1 MEHPFFMSNT
11 GNTSRAEAIRW
22 LSIAE
27 KLLTNRDLVGSKS
40 FATRARESDPTLLPA
55 EQIIAIVDT
64 LIAGDKRIN
73 NQHLDYYSILQIPL
87 NQTHDSELIAN
98 QYRRLALLLN
108 PQKNNFPFSEHAFHL
123 VVDAWSVL
131 SNAFR
136 RSVYDKEIGF
146 FLNLNPVVVVSSPS
160 SNSNPI
166 GFMQQSSMIFQSQQ
180 QQQPQVSS
188 VPSSSSRER
197 QTVTFL
203 QEPQP
208 QQPITSF
215 LGRNQTQPVSSTMLS
230 PNREQQNPFT
240 FGSSTT
246 RGQQQQQ
253 QQVAF
258 AESTRGQQVAFV
270 ESRRDQ
276 RQVAS
281 VEQQGNKQAAQ
292 RNEGL
297 FGNSQNYTVSASKGV
312 NNNEGLFG
320 NNQDHSVNSGKNVNF
335 GNNQNYSSSAS
346 KIVNSEGLFGNTQ
359 NQSVSA
365 SKNVSNEGL
374 FGNNQNQ
381 SASTG
386 RNVSNEGLF
395 GNNQNQSASTGRN
408 VSNEGL
414 FGNNQNQSAS
424 TGRNVSNEGLFGNQN
439 QSASASKI
447 VSTESLFGN
456 NQNQSAST
464 GRNVSNEGLFGNN
477 QNYPAS
483 ASKNANNEGLFGN
496 NTQNQPV
503 SASKNV
509 NNEGLFGNNQNR
521 SANTSSNNVNSEG
534 LFGNNQN
541 HPASTTRNVNNE
553 LFGNNQNHSASTGN
567 NVTNEGLFGNSQN
580 HSVTTSH
587 NNVNNEG
594 LLGNNQNHSASIS
607 NNNVNSIRGKKRG
620 ADEPSHAVPSFWTA
634 CPYCY
639 LMYEY
644 PLEYVDCTLRCQK
657 CKRAFQAVKIA
668 SPPPIIEGQEAYI
681 CCWGFMP
688 LGFSVDIF
696 KKYKGN
702 ISSWTPFA
710 PINKH
715 GGARKPSAPRV
726 YIDDYEEDVFLGL
739 SESSEESDDDW
750 KGDKKTKKA
759 KIGKRKSKRLRE
771 SKRLRRKKAKIQQS
785 DKGKNVVGNAGDDVQ
800 DVSAT
805 QGDVEIPNV
814 ATAQSSK
821 RGIASNTRRQAGRV
835 AKDVGKLDLNVEFS
849 NEVEEPP
856 APGMGQGNGA
866 GTGEDGNIEGI
877 EFFEGLDEFLSSL
890 PILNAV
896 GDDKVKAA

>member
-1 MEHPFFMSNT
+1 MEHPFFMNGA

-40 FATRARESDPTLLPA
+40 FATRAHESDPTLLPA
-55 EQIIAIVDT
+55 DQILAIVDT

-73 NQHLDYYSILQIPL
+73 NQHLDYYSILQIPS

-108 PQKNNFPFSEHAFHL
+108 PQKNNFPFSDHAFHL

-146 FLNLNPVVVVSSPS
+146 FLNLNPVSSPPPPT
-160 SNSNPI
+160 NNPV
-166 GFMQQSSMIFQSQQ
+166 GFMQQSSMIFQSQ
-180 QQQPQVSS
+180 PQSHPVSS
-188 VPSSSSRER
+188 VPSSSRER

-203 QEPQP
+203 QDPQP
-208 QQPITSF
+208 QSMTSVSSLTREQQPVTF
-215 LGRNQTQPVSSTMLS
+215 LSRNQTQPVNSTMLS
-230 PNREQQNPFT
+230 PDREQHPFT

-246 RGQQQQQ
+246 RAQ

-258 AESTRGQQVAFV
+258 AESTRGQQQVAFAESTRGPQQAAFAESTRGPQQVAFV
-270 ESRRDQ
+270 KTTRGQ
-276 RQVAS
+276 QQVAS
-281 VEQQGNKQAAQ
+281 VESTRGQHRVASMESRREQQEVASVHQQGNKQAPQ

-297 FGNSQNYTVSASKGV
+297 LGNNQNFSASTGRNV
-312 NNNEGLFG
+312 NNEGLFG
-320 NNQDHSVNSGKNVNF
+320 NNQNHSVSTGGNVNNAGLF
-335 GNNQNYSSSAS
+335 GNNQNHSAS
-346 KIVNSEGLFGNTQ
+346 I
-359 NQSVSA
+359 
-365 SKNVSNEGL
+365 SKNVNNEGVFGNNQNHSASISKNVNNEGL

-381 SASTG
+381 SASTN
-386 RNVSNEGLF
+386 R
-395 GNNQNQSASTGRN
+395 
-408 VSNEGL
+408 
-414 FGNNQNQSAS
+414 
-424 TGRNVSNEGLFGNQN
+424 
-439 QSASASKI
+439 
-447 VSTESLFGN
+447 
-456 NQNQSAST
+456 
-464 GRNVSNEGLFGNN
+464 
-477 QNYPAS
+477 
-483 ASKNANNEGLFGN
+483 
-496 NTQNQPV
+496 
-503 SASKNV
+503 NV
-509 NNEGLFGNNQNR
+509 NNEGLFGSNQNQ
-521 SANTSSNNVNSEG
+521 SANTS
-534 LFGNNQN
+534 
-541 HPASTTRNVNNE
+541 HNNE
-553 LFGNNQNHSASTGN
+553 VFFGNNQNHSVST
-567 NVTNEGLFGNSQN
+567 
-580 HSVTTSH
+580 
-587 NNVNNEG
+587 
-594 LLGNNQNHSASIS
+594 S
-607 NNNVNSIRGKKRG
+607 NNNVRGKERS
-620 ADEPSHAVPSFWTA
+620 ADASSHVVPSFWTA

-668 SPPPIIEGQEAYI
+668 SPPSIIEGQEAYF

-688 LGFSVDIF
+688 LGFSLEIF

-710 PINKH
+710 PIFNKH
-715 GGARKPSAPRV
+715 GGVRKPAAPRV
-726 YIDDYEEDVFLGL
+726 YIDDYEDVFLGL
-739 SESSEESDDDW
+739 SESSEESDEDW
-750 KGDKKTKKA
+750 KGDNKMKKA
-759 KIGKRKSKRLRE
+759 KSGKRKSKRI
-771 SKRLRRKKAKIQQS
+771 RRKKAKIQKS
-785 DKGKNVVGNAGDDVQ
+785 DKGKNVVVNAGDDVQ

-805 QGDVEIPNV
+805 QGGVEVPNV
-814 ATAQSSK
+814 TTAQSSK
-821 RGIASNTRRQAGRV
+821 RAGNTRRQAGRV
-835 AKDVGKLDLNVEFS
+835 TKDVGKLDLNVEFS

>member
-1 MEHPFFMSNT
+1 MEHPFFMNGA

-55 EQIIAIVDT
+55 DQILAIIDT

-87 NQTHDSELIAN
+87 NQTHDSELIAT

-136 RSVYDKEIGF
+136 TSVYDKEIGF
-146 FLNLNPVVVVSSPS
+146 FLNLNPVSTVSSPPP
-160 SNSNPI
+160 NTNPI
-166 GFMQQSSMIFQSQQ
+166 GFMQQSSMMFQSQQ
-180 QQQPQVSS
+180 PQ
-188 VPSSSSRER
+188 SRER
-197 QTVTFL
+197 ETVTFL

-208 QQPITSF
+208 QQQQQPMTSVQQTVAF
-215 LGRNQTQPVSSTMLS
+215 LGRNQTQPV
-230 PNREQQNPFT
+230 REEQQNPFS
-240 FGSSTT
+240 FGSSST
-246 RGQQQQQ
+246 RGQQQ
-253 QQVAF
+253 
-258 AESTRGQQVAFV
+258 
-270 ESRRDQ
+270 
-276 RQVAS
+276 VAS
-281 VEQQGNKQAAQ
+281 IEQQGNKQALQ

-297 FGNSQNYTVSASKGV
+297 FRNNQNHSVNSSKNVNFEGLVGNNQDYSASTGKNV
-312 NNNEGLFG
+312 NNEGLFG
-320 NNQDHSVNSGKNVNF
+320 NNQNYSANTSKNVNF
-335 GNNQNYSSSAS
+335 GNNQNHSAS
-346 KIVNSEGLFGNTQ
+346 TNRNVNNEGIFGDSQNHSVNSRKDVN
-359 NQSVSA
+359 
-365 SKNVSNEGL
+365 NEGL
-374 FGNNQNQ
+374 FGTNQNQ

-395 GNNQNQSASTGRN
+395 GNNQNHSASTGRNVSNEDLFGNNQNHSASTDRNVSNEGLFGNNQNHSASTGRN

-414 FGNNQNQSAS
+414 FGNNQNHSAS
-424 TGRNVSNEGLFGNQN
+424 TGN
-439 QSASASKI
+439 
-447 VSTESLFGN
+447 
-456 NQNQSAST
+456 
-464 GRNVSNEGLFGNN
+464 
-477 QNYPAS
+477 
-483 ASKNANNEGLFGN
+483 
-496 NTQNQPV
+496 
-503 SASKNV
+503 NV

-521 SANTSSNNVNSEG
+521 SA
-534 LFGNNQN
+534 
-541 HPASTTRNVNNE
+541 ST
-553 LFGNNQNHSASTGN
+553 
-567 NVTNEGLFGNSQN
+567 
-580 HSVTTSH
+580 
-587 NNVNNEG
+587 
-594 LLGNNQNHSASIS
+594 S
-607 NNNVNSIRGKKRG
+607 NNNVNNVRGKERS
-620 ADEPSHAVPSFWTA
+620 ADVTSHAVPSFWTA

-668 SPPPIIEGQEAYI
+668 SPPSIIEGQEAYF

-710 PINKH
+710 PMSNKY
-715 GGARKPSAPRV
+715 GGVRKPSAPRV

-739 SESSEESDDDW
+739 SESSEESDEDW

-759 KIGKRKSKRLRE
+759 KIGKRKSKRI
-771 SKRLRRKKAKIQQS
+771 RRNKAKIHQS
-785 DKGKNVVGNAGDDVQ
+785 DKGKNVVGNAGENVQ

-805 QGDVEIPNV
+805 QGGVEMPNV
-814 ATAQSSK
+814 TTAQSSK
-821 RGIASNTRRQAGRV
+821 RGTASNTRRQAGRV

-849 NEVEEPP
+849 NEVEEPH

-896 GDDKVKAA
+896 GDDTVKAA